1 MRMNFALKAAL
12 AGVVLNILLSM
23 VVPALPTFGI
33 GLLDEVA
40 GMFAMHGETLL
51 SSSVVVGLSVYL
63 SVLLA
68 KRI

>member
-1 MRMNFALKAAL
+1 
-12 AGVVLNILLSM
+12 M

-51 SSSVVVGLSVYL
+51 SSSVVVGLAVYL